1 MSGTSFSNI
10 LRQITKL
17 PAIESGTRVQWVEE
31 TMGMFCSG
39 EAIHAVSDCL
49 GFPTRMYLVRV
60 DEEHRPA
67 LCTTPSERASG
78 CVYRHMIFHNL
89 EEEKV
94 REISLW

>member
-17 PAIESGTRVQWVEE
+17 PALESGTRVQWVEE
-31 TMGMFCSG
+31 TMGMFCTG
-39 EAIHAVSDCL
+39 EVIHSVHDCL
-49 GFPTRMYLVRV
+49 GFPTRMFLVRV
-60 DEEHRPA
+60 DPEHREA
-67 LCTTPSERASG
+67 LCTTPATKSG
-78 CVYRHMIFHNL
+78 CVYRHMVFHNL